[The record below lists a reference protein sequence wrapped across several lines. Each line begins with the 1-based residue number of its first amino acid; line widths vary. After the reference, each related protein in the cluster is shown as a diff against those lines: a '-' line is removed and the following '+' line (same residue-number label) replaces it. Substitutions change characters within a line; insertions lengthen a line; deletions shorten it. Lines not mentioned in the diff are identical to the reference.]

1 MDKYNSY
8 TDEALITMYRQ
19 GDMDIMEYLLE
30 KYKPLVLKKTNKL
43 FLIGAETED
52 LIQEGMVGLFKAIRD
67 YRDDHDASFYT
78 FAALCINR
86 QMITALEASN
96 RKKHMPLNSYVSI
109 SVGQEEGGIAVEEL
123 LKGESLNPEELV
135 IEKEIWKELQ
145 RKLEKEL
152 STLERQ
158 VLQYYLEGI
167 NYTGIAERMG
177 KEPQSIHNAIQRI
190 RNNMKSI
197 HIKTRVD
204 FIQHG

>member
-78 FAALCINR
+78 FADLCINR

-177 KEPQSIHNAIQRI
+177 KEPKSIDNAIQRI
-190 RNNMKSI
+190 RK
-197 HIKTRVD
+197 KVRA
-204 FIQHG
+204 IQE